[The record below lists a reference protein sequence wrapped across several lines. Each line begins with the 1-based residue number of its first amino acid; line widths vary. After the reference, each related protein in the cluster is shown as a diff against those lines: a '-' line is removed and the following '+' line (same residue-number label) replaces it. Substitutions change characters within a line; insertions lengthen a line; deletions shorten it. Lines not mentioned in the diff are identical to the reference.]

1 MQAAKILWANP
12 IENYL
17 AHRMEIDASI
27 ARVLQS
33 GTYILGPETQ
43 GFEEEFARYLE
54 VPHAIGVGSG
64 TEALHLALKACNIG
78 PGDEVITVGHTATAT
93 VAAIELCGADPVL
106 VDIDPDTYTL
116 DPSKIKDA
124 VTRKTKAIVPV
135 HLYGQP
141 ADVASI
147 LAVAQENNLMV
158 IEDCAQA
165 HGAVYHSRKVGSW
178 GDLAA
183 FSFYPTKNLG
193 ALGDGG
199 MVVTRNGPLAKKV
212 RLLREYG
219 WEKRFFSVTPGWNS
233 RLDEIQAGVLRVK
246 LKYLDWD
253 NRKRRALAAAY
264 HQGLATCPVDLP
276 RERSGSYHVYHLFV
290 IRTSNRDS
298 LSRFLDQR
306 GIGTAVHYP
315 VPLHLQPAY
324 RGRVKISGPMTV
336 TEEVFS
342 KILSLPLYPELDFSR
357 LNRVVEGIR
366 DFFRES
372 NPPRG

>member
-1 MQAAKILWANP
+1 MQAFKILWASP

-17 AHRMEIDASI
+17 ARQQEIDVSI

-43 GFEEEFARYLE
+43 RFEEEFARYLD

-106 VDIDPDTYTL
+106 VDIDPETYTL
-116 DPSKIKDA
+116 DPTEIKNA
-124 VTRKTKAIVPV
+124 VTRKTKAIIPV
-135 HLYGQP
+135 HLYGQS
-141 ADVASI
+141 ADLESI
-147 LAVAQENNLMV
+147 LAEARKNNLKV

-165 HGAVYHSRKVGSW
+165 HGASYHSRKVGSW
-178 GDLAA
+178 GDLSA

-199 MVVTRNGPLAKKV
+199 MVVTQNGPLAQKV
-212 RLLREYG
+212 KLLREYG
-219 WEKRFFSVTPGWNS
+219 WEKRFFSVTRGWNS

-246 LKYLDWD
+246 LKYLDSD

-276 RERSGSYHVYHLFV
+276 GERSESYHVYHLFV

-324 RGRVKISGPMTV
+324 KGRVKISGSMTV
-336 TEEVFS
+336 TEKVAP
-342 KILSLPLYPELDFSR
+342 KILSLPLYPELTFSR

>member
-1 MQAAKILWANP
+1 MQAFKILWANP

-17 AHRMEIDASI
+17 ARQREIDASI

-106 VDIDPDTYTL
+106 VDIDPETYTL
-116 DPSKIKDA
+116 DPSEIKNA
-124 VTRKTKAIVPV
+124 ITRKTKAIIPV
-135 HLYGQP
+135 HLYGQS
-141 ADVASI
+141 ADLESI
-147 LAVAQENNLMV
+147 LAEARENNLKV

-199 MVVTRNGPLAKKV
+199 MVVTRNGPLAQKV

-219 WEKRFFSVTPGWNS
+219 WEKRFFSVTSGWNS

-324 RGRVKISGPMTV
+324 KGRVKISGPMTV
-336 TEEVFS
+336 TEKVVP
-342 KILSLPLYPELDFSR
+342 KILSLPLYPELNFSR

-366 DFFRES
+366 DYFRES
-372 NPPRG
+372 DGPRG